1 MNNALEHT
9 INHKSMPKNKKQKS
23 KTDDIFGVTLNLE
36 RSETRITNKWLQL
49 WDSMMHLT
57 CPARFHF
64 IFFLSEAQ

>member
-49 WDSMMHLT
+49 
-57 CPARFHF
+57 
-64 IFFLSEAQ
+64 